1 MTTTTGVS
9 LRLPPSNVVALA
21 RSLARSLA
29 GCRYKQHRGKK
40 EEIIAAVAQSVV
52 LPFVRHAEGV
62 GALLQDVEPGM
73 PGVGPNGDFFVT
85 VHSVAEGSQAEFRG
99 LRAGDAIVR
108 IGDYST
114 ERMDK
119 AQIGGLLGEAFSQME
134 EVCLFVWRMD
144 GWVDRLH

>member
-1 MTTTTGVS
+1 MITIRGWHDIS
-9 LRLPPSNVVALA
+9 LRIV
-21 RSLARSLA
+21 SLA

-73 PGVGPNGDFFVT
+73 PGLGPNGDFFVT

-108 IGDYST
+108 IGDFTT

-134 EVCLFVWRMD
+134 EVWTGSAFCATICASGFVALM
-144 GWVDRLH
+144 GQGF